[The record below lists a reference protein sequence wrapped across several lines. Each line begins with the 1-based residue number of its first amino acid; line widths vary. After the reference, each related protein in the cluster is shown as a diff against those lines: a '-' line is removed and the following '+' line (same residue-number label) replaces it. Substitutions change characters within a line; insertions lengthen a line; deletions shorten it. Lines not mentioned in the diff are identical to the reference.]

1 MTSQLRCDAA
11 THNGVTCA
19 FQREYGVFSRIA
31 ARHGTL
37 SRRALGVA
45 HNTTRLCQPFG
56 SCLIRPRDS
65 HGASAA
71 GSALLRS
78 KVTEPTASVTLA

>member
-19 FQREYGVFSRIA
+19 FQREYGVLSRIT

-37 SRRALGVA
+37 SRRALGDTR
-45 HNTTRLCQPFG
+45 NTTRLCQPFG
-56 SCLIRPRDS
+56 LCLNCPRES
-65 HGASAA
+65 NAASAA